1 MAGRA
6 EHALLQHLSFSEPR
20 DAGVTGFM
28 HYIFE
33 VRAKPGYSIDE
44 YAKGWV
50 AVSEYIQQ
58 APGAMG
64 TRLHRKIG
72 EEEVAL
78 AIASWESKAHRDGMS
93 ASPPEEIAA
102 LLEAQKPFIE
112 VRFIGE
118 FEFPEWVVLPEHLQ
132 QSDEDC
138 RLPPDAPFSSQSNE
152 PRGRRT

>member
-1 MAGRA
+1 
-6 EHALLQHLSFSEPR
+6 
-20 DAGVTGFM
+20 M

-72 EEEVAL
+72 EDDVAL
-78 AIASWESKAHRDGMS
+78 AIATWQSKAHRDAMS
-93 ASPPEEIAA
+93 ASPPEEIAT
-102 LLEAQKPFIE
+102 LLAAQKPFIE
-112 VRFIGE
+112 VRFLGE
-118 FEFPEWVVLPEHLQ
+118 FEFPEWIVLPDHLTKT
-132 QSDEDC
+132 SATDRDP
-138 RLPPDAPFSSQSNE
+138 RLPPDAAE
-152 PRGRRT
+152 D